1 MAGICGRWLPEQLEP
16 SETTMTPNSISHRL
30 FVAALT
36 PGGPSASR
44 RPAAARSGAARG
56 PVKVSAKAAV
66 PFSVLASR
74 RLTEWSWSGW
84 QHTSL

>member
-1 MAGICGRWLPEQLEP
+1 MN
-16 SETTMTPNSISHRL
+16 PNSISHRL

-36 PGGPSASR
+36 QSGVNASR
-44 RPAAARSGAARG
+44 RPAAARSAAGRG

-84 QHTSL
+84 QHSTL

>member
-1 MAGICGRWLPEQLEP
+1 MN
-16 SETTMTPNSISHRL
+16 PNGISHRL

-36 PGGPSASR
+36 QGGPNVSR
-44 RPAAARSGAARG
+44 RPVAARSAAGRG

-84 QHTSL
+84 QHITL